1 MFNRYELKMMQDA
14 IIKQYAKEYHQ
25 RECDG
30 LSQETI
36 KAQLQGLFDV
46 LVKINI
52 ELAGDQA

>member
-1 MFNRYELKMMQDA
+1 MFNRYDLKLMQDA
-14 IIKQYAKEYHQ
+14 VIKQYANEYRQ
-25 RECDG
+25 REDDG

-52 ELAGDQA
+52 ELASAQA

>member
-14 IIKQYAKEYHQ
+14 VIKQYAKEYHR

-52 ELAGDQA
+52 ELASDRA